1 MQYIE
6 MLVWVKI
13 QQNVLSSWY
22 IINDPQ
28 STMYSLEDMKRNKY
42 DISAQKGKRSVENIK
57 QNMLGKYMM

>member
-1 MQYIE
+1 M
-6 MLVWVKI
+6 
-13 QQNVLSSWY
+13 SSWY
-22 IINDPQ
+22 IIYDPQ